1 MREARPGDA
10 KTRKTGYLASKFRD
24 QLGTLLGGIRAT
36 AVQYVRCVKPNVVKS
51 DREFEMRKVV
61 DQLRS
66 AGVIEAIRIARASY
80 ADRLP
85 HAPFARRFGVLV
97 AVVHMAV
104 TL

>member
-1 MREARPGDA
+1 MTWRAHYGAAVPAPNPRS
-10 KTRKTGYLASKFRD
+10 ASCHHP
-24 QLGTLLGGIRAT
+24 TT
-36 AVQYVRCVKPNVVKS
+36 AASPAASS
-51 DREFEMRKVV
+51 DRREFEMRKVV

-97 AVVHMAV
+97 AAE
-104 TL
+104 